1 MLSMKLNVCSN
12 IVQDNNLINEVD
24 TQNNIHIPDTSW
36 SATSRTKYIQALN
49 SPDIQ
54 KKIMSL
60 NEINNDGHTLID
72 GLPEIMVS
80 AGTLSVF
87 KKSVKRKSK
96 GRPRRINKRWY
107 DIDCYKLLREVKSA
121 KKTAFSRNVSNAS
134 LRIIY
139 YRKFKEYKR
148 LTQFKKW
155 HHREKLANLLT
166 HAK

>member
-36 SATSRTKYIQALN
+36 SASSRTKYIQALN

-54 KKIMSL
+54 KKIMYL
-60 NEINNDGHTLID
+60 NEINNDGQTLID

-107 DIDCYKLLREVKSA
+107 DNDCYKLLREVKSA
-121 KKTAFSRNVSNAS
+121 KKKKKTHFQEMFQMPLEESYITEN
-134 LRIIY
+134 LRSTKDLLNSKSGII
-139 YRKFKEYKR
+139 
-148 LTQFKKW
+148 
-155 HHREKLANLLT
+155 EKN
-166 HAK
+166 